1 MTRGPQRTITEQI
14 LTQIRDMIMDG
25 TLLPGSRI
33 DQAELTE
40 RFAVSLVPVREALA
54 RLQSSGLVRIVPH
67 RGVFVAELSAEEL
80 VDIYGMRE
88 VLEEYAARL
97 AADHLTASHVVQLEQ
112 LLREQEVAADAAEFT
127 TFLDLNRQFHFVI
140 YRAAQ
145 RPHLLETITQLWDR
159 SQRYRHLQ
167 LHAFPNRARQS
178 LGESQAIIT
187 ASRRRDR
194 DALGMM
200 VRYKIHQT
208 SVGLLEKMHTVPLT
222 PQRADDALA
231 PSVHNG
237 QAVAEP

>member
-1 MTRGPQRTITEQI
+1 MTRGPQRTITEHI
-14 LTQIRDMIMDG
+14 LTQIRDMIMEG
-25 TLLPGSRI
+25 TLPPGSRI

-67 RGVFVAELSAEEL
+67 RGVFVEELSAEEL

-97 AADHLTASHVVQLEQ
+97 AAEHLATGDVAHLEQ
-112 LLREQEVAADAAEFT
+112 LLREQELAADAAEFAD
-127 TFLDLNRQFHFVI
+127 FLDLNRTFHFVI

-145 RPHLLETITQLWDR
+145 RPHLLQTITQLWDR
-159 SQRYRHLQ
+159 SQRYRQLQ
-167 LHAFPNRARQS
+167 LHAFPNRAQQS
-178 LGESQAIIT
+178 LVESQAIV
-187 ASRRRDR
+187 AACRRRER

-208 SVGLLEKMHTVPLT
+208 SVGLLEKMQAATHTQPYQRSALT
-222 PQRADDALA
+222 PN
-231 PSVHNG
+231 VHDG
-237 QAVAEP
+237 YAVAEA